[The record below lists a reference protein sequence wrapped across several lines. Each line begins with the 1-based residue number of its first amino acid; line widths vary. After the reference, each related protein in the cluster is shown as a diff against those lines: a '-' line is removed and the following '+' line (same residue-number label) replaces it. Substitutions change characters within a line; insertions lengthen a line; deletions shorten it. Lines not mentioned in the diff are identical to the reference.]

1 MPGTLADRVALVTGG
16 GRGIGRAICQAFA
29 REGARLAVG
38 DIDLESAQQTVDLLP
53 TEGLA
58 VSLDVSDLENTEAG
72 FKQVLDHF
80 GRLDI
85 LVNNAGITR
94 DSLLVRMSEEDW
106 DAVIDINLKGIF
118 NCSKAAARPMMKAR
132 GGRIVS
138 ISSVVGVIGNPG
150 QANYAASKAGL
161 IGFTKT
167 LARELAARNV
177 TVNAVAPGFIQTDM
191 TDKMSEEARE
201 YMLGQVPLGRPG
213 TAEDVAHAV
222 LFLVSDQASY
232 ITGQVL
238 QVNGGMA
245 M

>member
-58 VSLDVSDLENTEAG
+58 VRLDVSDLENTEAG

-213 TAEDVAHAV
+213 TAEDVADAV
-222 LFLVSDQASY
+222 LFLASDQASY